1 LRDVKIAVILDD
13 DYQPLVVCSPPPPI
27 IYIYEWRNQYYLMK
41 VIFFIVAVVLAS
53 LCYEGSGA
61 DLVDDKYIRCKVC
74 DRAIAHIWHQGV
86 ELRKHCKTHGTDP
99 RCYITNLHKHGVE
112 EMVRDVCED
121 LPKTHQSLT
130 HSEFDLVVHDNPNHD
145 ADIIKAI
152 RDSCVKWV
160 HDTHTVDAVT
170 RLIYANLDAGKS
182 TQVILHR
189 LQERFCDAACRP
201 DEDEQREDL

>member
-1 LRDVKIAVILDD
+1 MAI
-13 DYQPLVVCSPPPPI
+13 S
-27 IYIYEWRNQYYLMK
+27 QYRAS
-41 VIFFIVAVVLAS
+41 VAVAIFVLILAAVQVVS
-53 LCYEGSGA
+53 AAGP
-61 DLVDDKYIRCKVC
+61 LVDDAYIRCKVC

-99 RCYITNLHKHGVE
+99 RCYITNLHKHGIQ
-112 EMVRDVCED
+112 EMVHDVCDD

-145 ADIIKAI
+145 EDIVKAI

-160 HDTHTVDAVT
+160 HDTHTVEAVT

-182 TQVILHR
+182 TQVILHK

-201 DEDEQREDL
+201 DDTDAQREDL

>member
-1 LRDVKIAVILDD
+1 MS
-13 DYQPLVVCSPPPPI
+13 PLVFISSFLLYIFVCSNSKKRAEGLFLFI
-27 IYIYEWRNQYYLMK
+27 TMK
-41 VIFFIVAVVLAS
+41 FLRSITVAFVVVIMLCLAAATVS
-53 LCYEGSGA
+53 SE
-61 DLVDDKYIRCKVC
+61 LVDDKYIRCKVC

-145 ADIIKAI
+145 AEIITAI

-160 HDTHTVDAVT
+160 HDTHTVEAVT

-201 DEDEQREDL
+201 EDDDKREDL